1 MKVIKIFKICVF
13 GHFLAF
19 LAIFGLQWPYLSIF
33 PTLNIGFQTFY
44 YLSTDFGLM
53 WLRIRKKTCLKTPCF
68 SKITNTATFSIS
80 RDYTPGFFTT
90 CQLISVCT
98 SESTKKIGTRHTARR
113 YLFLK
118 FLIFL
123 F

>member
-1 MKVIKIFKICVF
+1 MKVNKFFKICIF

-53 WLRIRKKTCLKTPCF
+53 WFRISKKTWLKTSIDF
-68 SKITNTATFSIS
+68 QKLQTAIFSIS
-80 RDYTPGFFTT
+80 RHYTPGLFTT
-90 CQLISVCT
+90 CQLISVQCT
-98 SESTKKIGTRHTARR
+98 LESTKKRLGLDIQEGAI
-113 YLFLK
+113 YF
-118 FLIFL
+118 
-123 F
+123 

>member
-1 MKVIKIFKICVF
+1 MVKIFFKICMF

-53 WLRIRKKTCLKTPCF
+53 WFRISKKTWLKTSIDFQKLQTQPF
-68 SKITNTATFSIS
+68 LAFRGITP
-80 RDYTPGFFTT
+80 RDS
-90 CQLISVCT
+90 LLLVN
-98 SESTKKIGTRHTARR
+98 
-113 YLFLK
+113 
-118 FLIFL
+118 
-123 F
+123 